1 MENIAKKPVVII
13 TGGSRGVGAATAL
26 LLASKG
32 WNITITC
39 SSTIKEANEVAL
51 ACQEFGVEA
60 LAIQADVSADE
71 DCKKT
76 IAKTIEKYG
85 RIDALVNNAGTSKF
99 AWDHSDLSLLNA
111 DDFQKI
117 YAVNLIG
124 PFQMVK
130 AAKEY
135 LLKSA
140 NPSIT
145 NVSSIAGVKGIGSS
159 IAYATSKGALNTMTI
174 SMARNLGPIRVNAI
188 CPGFIEG
195 EWLKQG
201 LGEEMY
207 NASKSMLES
216 SVPLKSVSSP
226 QSIAE
231 SIMAFIEFNK
241 NATGQLLILDGGHH
255 LNL

>member
-85 RIDALVNNAGTSKF
+85 HIDALVNNAGTSKF

-174 SMARNLGPIRVNAI
+174 DR
-188 CPGFIEG
+188 
-195 EWLKQG
+195 
-201 LGEEMY
+201 
-207 NASKSMLES
+207 
-216 SVPLKSVSSP
+216 KSVV
-226 QSIAE
+226 
-231 SIMAFIEFNK
+231 
-241 NATGQLLILDGGHH
+241 
-255 LNL
+255 